1 MEEDKAGE
9 TLADVSGRKLEKL
22 LSKAQHRGRHRISDA
37 SLREIQQAAALVG
50 SLPGVRQTGL
60 GGNCGAPAKRDRDDS
75 LGKGA
80 QSGTSSSEGGE
91 DDWEAIGQPPP
102 YPFPHGN
109 VELTLTAPEG
119 GKGEDREGQNEK
131 RGPLTREERMMQA
144 WLKYYKRV
152 ANKEKAELARSLHK
166 TNLLCLLAHGL
177 LLDQA
182 ANDPLVQ
189 AMALSMADPS
199 ALPTVNAKGG
209 VKSSSLLPIATWYS
223 SAFRQLSTDE
233 AAQKGDEGK
242 AGGVEAAAERLQQVA
257 AQKEGST
264 EELVALY
271 VAIMRS
277 LGLLARTIRALDV
290 LPLKPSRSE
299 GRGRSRGGQPV
310 RHKPAS
316 AKPASAPKAP
326 RESRSPKRRRPAAS
340 ASEAHQAEGA
350 DGDKEAEGSGGK
362 RGRGRGRG
370 RGSAGGRR
378 KATAAK
384 EDTAEDDRI
393 AEQVEADGWEEGLS
407 GGKGGKSRGT
417 AGTKRG
423 QSRGRAGGKTKSQ
436 DTDDTE
442 VVLSLT
448 EAEGHTMQ
456 AAGGEAA
463 SSEQQKKRKGDL
475 EYENQVAMAMQAS
488 LAAAAAAGPPAPAV
502 KTGTMPKS
510 AAGKAVDAKAIMAL
524 QQSLAPSTSPAQQ
537 GLPSKSSPTQR
548 QLAGSMWARSRRGL
562 DGRCWAE
569 VYCGSAESGS
579 WVHVD
584 PLTGTVDRAQDVEKG
599 CVREAPMAYVIA
611 FSGNTAKDVTQ
622 RYVKSFRAVE
632 KLRDEQWWQETLQP
646 LRPQLV
652 SSAHSSLPYGRR
664 AQALPAS
671 KGSQRVLDM
680 MLAREDAELQ
690 QKFSS
695 ELADIP
701 NTIPAFKSHPRY
713 VLERHIGR
721 YQALKPGTT
730 KLGLHRGEAFYPRD
744 ALQDLHTAEIWQRKG
759 RQVIDA
765 ELAKPA
771 KIINRRGAKDDQKA
785 ASTPEEV
792 AEAFKDD
799 DEDDDPF
806 KPTTPK
812 TPASKETNLFGY
824 WQTVEWI
831 PPQAKGGIVPK
842 NERGNVMC
850 PPLAHALPLGTVHLS
865 EMPRVS
871 LVCKA
876 LGIDYAVAMTGFETR
891 GGQSVPVFDGVV
903 VCEEHAQAV
912 TEKYWAAERERQEK
926 AENKV
931 IVAAENNWRN
941 LLRSIFTRIKVQGD
955 YSAAAADASGMVID
969 GDPECA
975 GIGNEDAVVLD
986 DSGEEQPVA
995 ERPAPPKSG
1004 AVAAA
1009 ALAAAEA
1016 DVAARAVARRTWKD
1030 PVAAAREQVASSRAA
1045 EALQAAGT
1053 NSHAAGRRHAKS
1065 SRPAE
1070 AVQAGEAEPSDAM
1083 AGGSGALLETVGTGN
1098 GSLQGDE
1105 GGLGAANGNGAM
1117 TRKRT
1122 RSGMFVDCEEI

>member
-1 MEEDKAGE
+1 MDE
-9 TLADVSGRKLEKL
+9 TL
-22 LSKAQHRGRHRISDA
+22 
-37 SLREIQQAAALVG
+37 
-50 SLPGVRQTGL
+50 GL
-60 GGNCGAPAKRDRDDS
+60 YPA
-75 LGKGA
+75 
-80 QSGTSSSEGGE
+80 
-91 DDWEAIGQPPP
+91 
-102 YPFPHGN
+102 
-109 VELTLTAPEG
+109 G
-119 GKGEDREGQNEK
+119 GKGEGREAQDEK

-189 AMALSMADPS
+189 AMALSVADTS
-199 ALPTVNAKGG
+199 ALPAVDAKGG
-209 VKSSSLLPIATWYS
+209 IKSSSLQPIATWYS
-223 SAFRQLSTDE
+223 SVFRQLSTAE
-233 AAQKGDEGK
+233 AAQKGDKGK
-242 AGGVEAAAERLQQVA
+242 AGGVEAVAERLQQVA

-299 GRGRSRGGQPV
+299 GRGRVRGGQPV

-316 AKPASAPKAP
+316 AKPASAPRAP
-326 RESRSPKRRRPAAS
+326 RESRSPKRRRPS
-340 ASEAHQAEGA
+340 ASTDEAHQVEGA
-350 DGDKEAEGSGGK
+350 DGDKEAEESGGT
-362 RGRGRGRG
+362 RGRGRG

-378 KATAAK
+378 RASAAK
-384 EDTAEDDRI
+384 EDTAEDNGM
-393 AEQVEADGWEEGLS
+393 AEQVEADGQEEGQS
-407 GGKGGKSRGT
+407 GRKGGKSR
-417 AGTKRG
+417 AG
-423 QSRGRAGGKTKSQ
+423 RGRGRGKSKGQ
-436 DTDDTE
+436 DTDDEKVSLSITE
-442 VVLSLT
+442 D
-448 EAEGHTMQ
+448 EGDKKQ
-456 AAGGEAA
+456 AAA
-463 SSEQQKKRKGDL
+463 SLEQQKKRKGDL

-488 LAAAAAAGPPAPAV
+488 LAAAAAAGPSAALV
-502 KTGTMPKS
+502 KTGAIPNS
-510 AAGKAVDAKAIMAL
+510 AAGRAVDAKAIMAM

-537 GLPSKSSPTQR
+537 GLPKNNSPTQG

-562 DGRCWAE
+562 DGHCWAE

-599 CVREAPMAYVIA
+599 CVREAPMAYVVA

-622 RYVKSFRAVE
+622 RYVRSFRAVE

-646 LRPQLV
+646 LRPQLA
-652 SSAHSSLPYGRR
+652 SSAHRGASSLPAGRK
-664 AQALPAS
+664 AQPLPAS

-680 MLAREDAELQ
+680 VSAREDAELQ

-730 KLGLHRGEAFYPRD
+730 KLGLHRGEAFYPRG

-759 RQVIDA
+759 RQVIDS

-771 KIINRRGAKDDQKA
+771 KTITRRGAKDDHKA

-831 PPQAKGGIVPK
+831 PPQAKDGIVPK

-865 EMPRVS
+865 DMPRVS

-912 TEKYWAAERERQEK
+912 VDKYWAAERERQEK
-926 AENKV
+926 AENKA
-931 IVAAENNWRN
+931 IAAAENNWRN

-955 YSAAAADASGMVID
+955 YSAANGDANGTVID
-969 GDPECA
+969 DDPECA
-975 GIGNEDAVVLD
+975 GIDNGDPVVVD
-986 DSGEEQPVA
+986 DSDEEQPA
-995 ERPAPPKSG
+995 ERPPPPKSG
-1004 AVAAA
+1004 AAAAA

-1030 PVAAAREQVASSRAA
+1030 PVAAAREQAGTCINSAASSRAT
-1045 EALQAAGT
+1045 ESLQAAGT
-1053 NSHAAGRRHAKS
+1053 NGHAARRHAKS

-1070 AVQAGEAEPSDAM
+1070 AVQAGEAEPSEAM
-1083 AGGSGALLETVGTGN
+1083 AGGSGAVLETVKAGKG
-1098 GSLQGDE
+1098 LVQGDE
-1105 GGLGAANGNGAM
+1105 GGQGAANGNGAM

-1122 RSGMFVDCEEI
+1122 RSGIFVDCEEI